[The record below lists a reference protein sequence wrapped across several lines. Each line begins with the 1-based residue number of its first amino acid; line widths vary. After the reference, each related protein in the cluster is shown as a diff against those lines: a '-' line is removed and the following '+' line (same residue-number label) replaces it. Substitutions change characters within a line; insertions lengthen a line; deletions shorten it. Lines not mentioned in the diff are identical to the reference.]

1 MIRFMGFATG
11 AAVAVGFMLFLFGAP
26 QAPEAELEVRA
37 EVDVDPAPEPAPTA
51 LPEVVAEA
59 TETEPATAG
68 PEDASLATPAEPAV
82 VAAPEPVAA
91 VTAEAAIEAPAA
103 DGAQDL
109 EATNEPET
117 RIAVAD
123 DAPPRDLQWHAFW
136 SPFRSR
142 IAANGFVSRLE
153 SVTGFDYRVVQ
164 VDTGVYEV
172 AVGYASDDERRNKL
186 AAIAEA
192 TGLTMPDS

>member
-26 QAPEAELEVRA
+26 QAPEVELEVEP
-37 EVDVDPAPEPAPTA
+37 EVGVDPAPAPAPIA

-59 TETEPATAG
+59 TDTEQPTAG
-68 PEDASLATPAEPAV
+68 PEDGPIETPAKPTV
-82 VAAPEPVAA
+82 VAASEPVAA
-91 VTAEAAIEAPAA
+91 ATREAVMEAP
-103 DGAQDL
+103 DLYSTQDP

-142 IAANGFVSRLE
+142 IAANGFVGRLE
-153 SVTGFDYRVVQ
+153 SITGFDYRVVQ
-164 VDTGVYEV
+164 IDTGVYEV

-192 TGLTMPDS
+192 TGLEMPDS

>member
-26 QAPEAELEVRA
+26 QTPEVEPAVEPLVEL
-37 EVDVDPAPEPAPTA
+37 EPAPAPSPTTPPESIAESPPAEQPTA
-51 LPEVVAEA
+51 VPEDAPVEVPPVPVVDA
-59 TETEPATAG
+59 TPEPNTEPAT
-68 PEDASLATPAEPAV
+68 
-82 VAAPEPVAA
+82 
-91 VTAEAAIEAPAA
+91 EAATAA
-103 DGAQDL
+103 ASVEDSQDL
-109 EATNEPET
+109 AELPEAET

-123 DAPPRDLQWHAFW
+123 DAPTRDLQWHAFW

-172 AVGYASDDERRNKL
+172 AVGYASDDERRIKL

-192 TGLTMPDS
+192 TGLEMPDS

>member
-11 AAVAVGFMLFLFGAP
+11 AAVAIGFMLFLFGAP
-26 QAPEAELEVRA
+26 KAPQ
-37 EVDVDPAPEPAPTA
+37 
-51 LPEVVAEA
+51 
-59 TETEPATAG
+59 
-68 PEDASLATPAEPAV
+68 
-82 VAAPEPVAA
+82 AAPEPEVAPPPIEAPPVTVETAAPEPLTAALTVEPEEIPVEPETSATTAPAEAPTPEA
-91 VTAEAAIEAPAA
+91 VTAAEPDEVAANLDEPA
-103 DGAQDL
+103 
-109 EATNEPET
+109 EPET

-123 DAPPRDLQWHAFW
+123 DAPERDLQWHAFW

-192 TGLTMPDS
+192 TGLEMPDS

>member
-26 QAPEAELEVRA
+26 QAPDVEPEPAVEPPQLETPPIAAE
-37 EVDVDPAPEPAPTA
+37 APEPLPPSAAPIVEHSEVAVEREAEVTPAQAEAPTV
-51 LPEVVAEA
+51 EDITVAQAVEA
-59 TETEPATAG
+59 TPDVIETSEPA
-68 PEDASLATPAEPAV
+68 
-82 VAAPEPVAA
+82 
-91 VTAEAAIEAPAA
+91 
-103 DGAQDL
+103 
-109 EATNEPET
+109 T

-142 IAANGFVSRLE
+142 IAANGFISRLE

-164 VDTGVYEV
+164 IDSGVYEV

-192 TGLTMPDS
+192 TGLEMPDS

>member
-26 QAPEAELEVRA
+26 QAPDVEPEPAVEPPQLETHPIAAE
-37 EVDVDPAPEPAPTA
+37 APEPLPPSAAPIVEHSEVAVEREAEVTPAQAEAPTV
-51 LPEVVAEA
+51 ENITVAQAVEA
-59 TETEPATAG
+59 TPDVIETSEPA
-68 PEDASLATPAEPAV
+68 
-82 VAAPEPVAA
+82 
-91 VTAEAAIEAPAA
+91 
-103 DGAQDL
+103 
-109 EATNEPET
+109 T

-142 IAANGFVSRLE
+142 IAANGFISRLE

-164 VDTGVYEV
+164 IDSGVYEV

-192 TGLTMPDS
+192 TGLEMPDS